1 VNRLVI
7 FLNELSCLLENPI
20 PPDRMLTC
28 VLRTLETLRAVRGIR
43 RDVLLASSQPIT
55 GVLLGDGTQSM
66 GTILKGNLYK
76 DEWRFISGLDQASP
90 WAAYPGARMPGDLEG
105 VSHRGRAAIGMT
117 WANENDSAVFSF
129 GHPPDWNGAFI
140 PARFDEMDYVG
151 DIASIPIDIRN
162 LSAPEHIDTHR
173 AMMRNY
179 GGDVSPSS
187 LIYEAD
193 GFVVRM
199 YSYDHNPPH
208 FHVLLHAGT
217 QAKCVI
223 GTLDIL
229 AGDLPPGFLSEV
241 RAWARIHR
249 DALMRNWDRCQ
260 SGDRPFVLRD
270 QHD

>member
-1 VNRLVI
+1 MNRLVI
-7 FLNELSCLLENPI
+7 FLNELSCLLETPI
-20 PPDRMLTC
+20 SPDRLLTC

-43 RDVLLASSQPIT
+43 RDLLLASYQPIT
-55 GVLLGDGTQSM
+55 GIPLGDGTQSM

-105 VSHRGRAAIGMT
+105 VSHRGIAAIGMT

-129 GHPPDWNGAFI
+129 GHPPDWNGAYI
-140 PARFDEMDYVG
+140 PARFDEMDAAG
-151 DIASIPIDIRN
+151 EIASIRVDVRK
-162 LSAPEHIDTHR
+162 LSAPVHIDRHR
-173 AMMRNY
+173 VMIRNY

-187 LIYEAD
+187 LICEGG

-208 FHVLLHAGT
+208 FHVLLHAGP
-217 QAKCVI
+217 QAKCAI

-229 AGDLPPGFLSEV
+229 AGNLPPGLLSGV
-241 RAWARIHR
+241 RAWARIRR
-249 DALMRNWDRCQ
+249 DALMLNWDRCQ
-260 SGDRPFVLRD
+260 SGDRPFVLTE
-270 QHD
+270 